1 MLIAQ
6 GHLRSTIIGDCLSR
20 VLEYLGHDVLRLNHV
35 GDWGT
40 QFGMLI
46 HYLKTH
52 HTQAL
57 PASNAHNEKTSAE
70 TVGTVVDPSQ
80 NSTLDESLNVEIGD
94 LVEFYKAAKR
104 CFDEDI
110 TFKEASRAEVVRL
123 QSGDPQSLHAWQLIC
138 RKSRVEFQQLYDLL
152 NVHIEERGES
162 FYNPLLPGLVEQL
175 KASGAVVE
183 SDGAQ
188 CVFLEGYKNTDG
200 TPLPLVKVILFP
212 QVLFC
217 TIALMYYTSMTSTM
231 LDRLCKSPTEA
242 FCMPPPTWPPWRTAW
257 P

>member
-1 MLIAQ
+1 MIIFNEFLVLVTQ

-52 HTQAL
+52 HPLAL
-57 PASNAHNEKTSAE
+57 PTKGAAGDKTDKAAGAVSDFNYN
-70 TVGTVVDPSQ
+70 T
-80 NSTLDESLNVEIGD
+80 STSDELLNVEIGD

-110 TFKEASRAEVVRL
+110 AFKEASRAEVVRL
-123 QSGDPQSLHAWQLIC
+123 QSGDPQSLRAWRLIC

-152 NVHIEERGES
+152 NVRIEERGES
-162 FYNPLLPGLVEQL
+162 FYNPLLLGLVEQL

-183 SDGAQ
+183 SEGAQ
-188 CVFLEGYKNTDG
+188 CVFLDGYKNTDN
-200 TPLPLVKVILFP
+200 TPLPLV
-212 QVLFC
+212 
-217 TIALMYYTSMTSTM
+217 
-231 LDRLCKSPTEA
+231 
-242 FCMPPPTWPPWRTAW
+242 RT
-257 P
+257 

>member
-1 MLIAQ
+1 M
-6 GHLRSTIIGDCLSR
+6 
-20 VLEYLGHDVLRLNHV
+20 LRLNHV

-52 HTQAL
+52 HPLAL
-57 PASNAHNEKTSAE
+57 PTKGADCDKSDKAAC
-70 TVGTVVDPSQ
+70 TVADS
-80 NSTLDESLNVEIGD
+80 NSTPDELLNVEIGD

-110 TFKEASRAEVVRL
+110 AFKEASRAEVVRL
-123 QSGDPQSLHAWQLIC
+123 QSGDPQSLRAWQLIC

-183 SDGAQ
+183 SEGAQ
-188 CVFLEGYKNTDG
+188 CVFLDGYKNTDN
-200 TPLPLVKVILFP
+200 TPLPLVRV
-212 QVLFC
+212 
-217 TIALMYYTSMTSTM
+217 
-231 LDRLCKSPTEA
+231 
-242 FCMPPPTWPPWRTAW
+242 
-257 P
+257 